1 MVIPNGS
8 NGMGQDQMAK
18 IQSELEIVSTN
29 MTILAEMLNEMKPGQ
44 EDPEDYKLLVDLTA
58 TCK

>member
-1 MVIPNGS
+1 MP
-8 NGMGQDQMAK
+8 QDQIAK
-18 IQSELEIVSTN
+18 IQSELEVVSTN

-44 EDPEDYKLLVDLTA
+44 EDPEDYKLLLDLTA